1 MIHGFKVDEETNA
14 GFPTSEGLYAAEVY
28 FGWKLLH
35 WRDGQWWH
43 PEHTGRWTAGEPHQW
58 VGPLP
63 DRIGAKP
70 AKPAQEFDL

>member
-1 MIHGFKVDEETNA
+1 MIHGKEMPAQE
-14 GFPTSEGLYAAEVY
+14 GFPVTEGLYAVEVY

-63 DRIGAKP
+63 ERIGAKRVNNP
-70 AKPAQEFDL
+70 TEQVFDL